1 MWEIKGANIKNLDR
15 YFGGLGQAPNRT
27 RTFCSTW
34 DFCWRWNPPLLTIYQ
49 KSLASAEWHFPM
61 AIFPFVGRG
70 RLSEGCQHVSP
81 WGWTAY
87 FGNKCWVNIHR
98 NLNLITWLLMILDK
112 QVFFFFF
119 RIRLGKLDNFW
130 MILPEGPVR
139 TSGQSFQG
147 HAWQSNT
154 RYFLYEVCFLV
165 GVSGREGL
173 GVTSVQVGDVWR
185 LLKDW
190 QWEGLPT
197 ATAKSFRGIW
207 LQSMD
212 CQWLSHMVFQTP
224 AQVIVMR

>member
-119 RIRLGKLDNFW
+119 SNPFREIRQLLNDFAWRPGPNFRAKFSGTRVTKQHALLLVWGLFSGGGKRKGGF
-130 MILPEGPVR
+130 G
-139 TSGQSFQG
+139 G
-147 HAWQSNT
+147 HECAGW
-154 RYFLYEVCFLV
+154 
-165 GVSGREGL
+165 GRLATVEGL
-173 GVTSVQVGDVWR
+173 AVRG
-185 LLKDW
+185 
-190 QWEGLPT
+190 T
-197 ATAKSFRGIW
+197 AHGHGK
-207 LQSMD
+207 
-212 CQWLSHMVFQTP
+212 VF
-224 AQVIVMR
+224 

>member
-1 MWEIKGANIKNLDR
+1 
-15 YFGGLGQAPNRT
+15 
-27 RTFCSTW
+27 
-34 DFCWRWNPPLLTIYQ
+34 
-49 KSLASAEWHFPM
+49 M

-81 WGWTAY
+81 WGWTLGEYPQESDYMAANDS
-87 FGNKCWVNIHR
+87 GQTR
-98 NLNLITWLLMILDK
+98 
-112 QVFFFFF
+112 FFF

-139 TSGQSFQG
+139 TSGQRINEAYSRDHDQFQRFGAWDLETCPKKSSRNTVVSCPAGFQG
-147 HAWQSNT
+147 HAWKSNT

-165 GVSGREGL
+165 VVSGREGL

-212 CQWLSHMVFQTP
+212 CQWLSQMVFQTH
-224 AQVIVMR
+224 AQVIVMRDNPFHHGNS

>member
-1 MWEIKGANIKNLDR
+1 MFVNFVHDLFFTGPFRALNRINEAHSRDPDQLQRFGA
-15 YFGGLGQAPNRT
+15 
-27 RTFCSTW
+27 W
-34 DFCWRWNPPLLTIYQ
+34 DLETCPK
-49 KSLASAEWHFPM
+49 KSSRNT
-61 AIFPFVGRG
+61 V
-70 RLSEGCQHVSP
+70 VSCP
-81 WGWTAY
+81 AG
-87 FGNKCWVNIHR
+87 
-98 NLNLITWLLMILDK
+98 
-112 QVFFFFF
+112 
-119 RIRLGKLDNFW
+119 
-130 MILPEGPVR
+130 
-139 TSGQSFQG
+139 FQG
-147 HAWQSNT
+147 HAWKSNT

-224 AQVIVMR
+224 AQVIVILCDSPFHHGNSEDRARWFPTSYFTPRQRQEDVQSRSGY